1 MVEVSI
7 ENAIDSFSFANKV
20 MQTLWST
27 FSQNKWWDK
36 VRMCI
41 GTNDEGYLYVYFMV
55 PDQGNS
61 VYMKIQAVRG
71 EVM

>member
-55 PDQGNS
+55 PD
-61 VYMKIQAVRG
+61 
-71 EVM
+71 